1 MLKKDQIL
9 PIGSLVTVFFK
20 SDGGKETIALI
31 VGHLTMQKHM
41 ISRYDY
47 TCVAAPAGIEDGL
60 FYINHSGYFAA
71 SFTDLRC
78 GLFPRKLVRT

>member
-31 VGHLTMQKHM
+31 VAKAHDQQ
-41 ISRYDY
+41 I
-47 TCVAAPAGIEDGL
+47 
-60 FYINHSGYFAA
+60 
-71 SFTDLRC
+71 
-78 GLFPRKLVRT
+78 